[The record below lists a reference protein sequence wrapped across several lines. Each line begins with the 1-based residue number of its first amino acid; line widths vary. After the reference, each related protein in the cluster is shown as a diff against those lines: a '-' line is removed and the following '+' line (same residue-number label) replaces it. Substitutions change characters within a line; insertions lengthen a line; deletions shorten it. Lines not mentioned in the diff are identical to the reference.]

1 MQLSAFVLLA
11 LMVLAKAQ
19 MLYIDREG
27 DPYDFVSSS
36 VRSNVTIEIA
46 TDEDADYFSEPIP
59 SNYTFV
65 VYNKEDD
72 DFDLFDDTLLSTL
85 EGNI

>member
-1 MQLSAFVLLA
+1 M
-11 LMVLAKAQ
+11 
-19 MLYIDREG
+19 
-27 DPYDFVSSS
+27 
-36 VRSNVTIEIA
+36 TIEIA